1 MTTPSSYIFCSERL
15 GFRNWQDADIEP
27 MTAINTDPE
36 VMAYFSRTQDASLT
50 VAAIGRMRDEYDQ
63 KGHCYFAVD
72 LLSSGELI
80 GFIGLHEQT
89 FEADFTPCIDIG
101 WRLKKAVWN
110 QGLATEGARACL
122 QYGFRQLQLK
132 RIYSITPKINLRSER
147 IMQKIGMQKEK
158 NFICALLLGDA
169 RLEECVLYSIR
180 AESLEN
186 K

>member
-1 MTTPSSYIFCSERL
+1 MSTSTSYIFKTARL
-15 GFRNWQDADIEP
+15 GFRNWQDADIKP
-27 MTAINTDPE
+27 MTAINLDPE
-36 VMAYFSRTQDASLT
+36 VMEYFSNTQDEAFT
-50 VAAIGRMRDEYDQ
+50 TAAIGRIRNEYET

-72 LLSSGELI
+72 LLSTGELI

-122 QYGFRQLQLK
+122 HYAFQQLK
-132 RIYSITPKINLRSER
+132 CSKVYSITPKINLRSER
-147 IMQKIGMQKEK
+147 IMQKIGMKKEK

-169 RLEECVLYSIR
+169 RLEECVLYSITE
-180 AESLEN
+180 AEY
-186 K
+186 